1 MEVLDVDVFIW
12 GCFSLAPEEKPFFG
26 RGLCKAYND
35 RKIRSKLNHR
45 IGLKLNR
52 PLASGLGQTKSQ
64 GKDSRHNNSSKG
76 SHSHSGC
83 G

>member
-45 IGLKLNR
+45 IGLKQNR
-52 PLASGLGQTKSQ
+52 AQGEQAFSLRSGTNKISGKGQQT
-64 GKDSRHNNSSKG
+64 
-76 SHSHSGC
+76 
-83 G
+83 